1 MWTHTKKTS
10 VESNF
15 HLVEFALSLSGTSA
29 AVEKLIAQLKILHST
44 RNQLKM
50 SKFHIYNFKEDYKQ
64 FHGKIETK
72 KNPIRK
78 KTHTLEKYKW
88 CCIR

>member
-15 HLVEFALSLSGTSA
+15 HLVEFALCLSGTSA
-29 AVEKLIAQLKILHST
+29 AAEKLIAQLKILHST

-72 KNPIRK
+72 KKNPIRK
-78 KTHTLEKYKW
+78 KTTFFRKIQVMLY
-88 CCIR
+88 